1 MNSRTST
8 RRSVIIIAAALVIS
22 ACSTGPKIFIN
33 EDPGAN
39 FNTYATYN
47 YEEILS
53 TDDRPGYR
61 SILSQYLI
69 NAVDR
74 EMANRGY
81 KKSNNPDL
89 TVNFNLSTQEKI
101 RSTSTRSTGG
111 YYGYRGYGA
120 YGGYDTTV
128 TQYTEGTL
136 NVDLIDNT
144 REQRQLVWEAVAV
157 GRMTDKARQN
167 LEEAAKVVVGDM
179 FSRFPHLAPGYVPPT
194 PSAKEN

>member
-1 MNSRTST
+1 MRNTHSTLRTGL
-8 RRSVIIIAAALVIS
+8 IAAAAALVG
-22 ACSTGPKIFIN
+22 ACSTGPKIFVN
-33 EDPGAN
+33 EDPGAA
-39 FNTYATYN
+39 FNSYSTYN
-47 YEEILS
+47 YEPILS

-69 NAVDR
+69 NSVDR

-81 KKSNNPDL
+81 KKAENPDL

-101 RSTSTRSTGG
+101 RSTSSPSGGG

-120 YGGYDTTV
+120 YGGYNTTV

-136 NVDLIDNT
+136 NIDLIDNT
-144 REQRQLVWEAVAV
+144 VEQKQLVWEAVAV

-167 LEEAAKVVVGDM
+167 MEEAASTVVAEM
-179 FSRFPHLAPGYVPPT
+179 FSQFPHLAPGFVPPA
-194 PSAKEN
+194 PPAESG